1 MKKILI
7 LALILSTV
15 YTQTSFSQD
24 KDLTIESSV
33 MGYYQ
38 GLYPKSL
45 KWAQWLTDADK
56 YAHVKESTYFIL
68 PATAL
73 PDARVAEQITLKSIQ
88 ENIADLKSLPYAQ
101 SISSEQLVFDH
112 NGNKIIYN
120 YKGSS
125 KGQIASI
132 HYPSSAANSDFN
144 FNTKTIAYTIDNN
157 LYLATEKDSMI
168 SITGVDDKNIV
179 SGQAIHRYEFGIS
192 KGTFWSPSGNNLAFY
207 QKDETN
213 VADYPLLDI
222 TTRTGS
228 LKSIKYPM
236 AGEASEHGR
245 VGIYNV
251 TNNKTTYLQTGEPLE
266 HYVSNVTWSP
276 DEKTIF
282 IVEMNRGQ
290 DHFWFNQ
297 YDALTGIKIKTL
309 FEEKHPTFLQPI
321 YEPYFIPGTEDQFVW
336 LSERDGYFNIYLY
349 STEGVLI
356 SQLTDFKWEVTGIKG
371 FNKGNNSLLFEG
383 TSEDGRE
390 LHAYSVNI
398 DSKKV
403 TQLTKAK
410 GVHHAKSHSNGKY
423 LLDSYSNLTTPKQV
437 DVIGTKKGGVAN
449 LFTAPNPLSEHKTG
463 QIELV
468 ELKAKDGTPLYGRM
482 IKPSNFDENKKYPVL
497 VYVYGG
503 PGVQLITNSWNAG
516 ASLWMNWLA
525 EQDYIVFTID
535 NRGTSNRG
543 RKFKEIIHR
552 QCGTVEIEDQ
562 IVGVEYLKTLSFVD
576 SDRMAV
582 HGWSYGGFM
591 TTSLMTRTPGTFTT
605 GVAGGPVIDW
615 KWYEVMYG
623 ERYMDTPQENPE
635 GYKTASPLTYV
646 NDLEGKLL
654 LIHGTVDDVVV
665 MQHNLAFVQKCVEEG
680 VQIDFFPYPMHPH
693 NVRGKDRV
701 HLMTKVLNYIMENNK

>member
-1 MKKILI
+1 MKKLLFLLFI
-7 LALILSTV
+7 
-15 YTQTSFSQD
+15 TSSAIAQD

-45 KWAQWLTDADK
+45 KWVQWLTDADK
-56 YAHVKESTYFIL
+56 YAHVKGDTYFIL

-73 PDARVAEQITLKSIQ
+73 PDARVAEQVTLESIQ
-88 ENIADLKSLPYAQ
+88 QHIPDLERLPYAR
-101 SISSEQLVFDH
+101 SISSTQIVFDH
-112 NGNKIIYN
+112 NGSKITYT
-120 YKGSS
+120 YKGED
-125 KGQIASI
+125 KGKNWAI
-132 HYPSSAANSDFN
+132 HYPANAANSDFN
-144 FNTKTIAYTIDNN
+144 GKAIAYTIGNN
-157 LYLATEKDSMI
+157 LYLANEKDSMR
-168 SITGVDDKNIV
+168 TVTENKDRNIV
-179 SGQAIHRYEFGIS
+179 SGQAIHRFEFGIS
-192 KGTFWSPSGNNLAFY
+192 KGTFWSPTGNSLAFY
-207 QKDETN
+207 QKDETD

-245 VGIYNV
+245 VGIYNM
-251 TNNKTTYLQTGEPLE
+251 TNNKTIYLQTGEPLE

-297 YDALTGIKIKTL
+297 YDAITGIKIKTL

-321 YEPYFIPGTEDQFVW
+321 YEPYFIPGKKDQFVW

-349 STEGVLI
+349 NTEGVLI

-371 FNKGNNSLLFEG
+371 FNKENNTLIFEG
-383 TSEDGRE
+383 TSEDARE

-398 DSKKV
+398 NSKKV
-403 TQLTKAK
+403 IQLTQAK
-410 GVHHAKSHSNGKY
+410 GVHNAIAHSNGKY
-423 LLDSYSNLTTPKQV
+423 LLDSYSNVTTPKQV
-437 DVIGTKKGGVAN
+437 DVIATKKRNVVR
-449 LFTAPNPLSEHKTG
+449 LFAAPNPLSDYKTG
-463 QIELV
+463 QIELL
-468 ELKAKDGTPLYGRM
+468 ELKAKDGTPLFGRM

-525 EQDYIVFTID
+525 EEDYIVFTID

-543 RKFKEIIHR
+543 RKFKEVIHR
-552 QCGTVEIEDQ
+552 QCGTIEIEDQ
-562 IVGVEYLKTLSFVD
+562 LVGVEYLKSLSFID

-591 TTSLMTRTPGTFTT
+591 TTSLMTRTPGTFTA

-623 ERYMDTPQENPE
+623 ERYMDTPEENPE

-646 NDLEGKLL
+646 NDLAGKLL

-665 MQHNLAFVQKCVEEG
+665 MQHNLAFVQKCVQEG

-693 NVRGKDRV
+693 NVSGKDRV

>member
-1 MKKILI
+1 MKNLLFLLFI
-7 LALILSTV
+7 
-15 YTQTSFSQD
+15 TSSAIAQD
-24 KDLTIESSV
+24 KELTIESSV

-38 GLYPKSL
+38 GLYPQSL
-45 KWAQWLTDADK
+45 KWDQWLTDADK
-56 YAHVKESTYFIL
+56 YAHVKESSYFIL
-68 PATAL
+68 PAKAL

-88 ENIADLKSLPYAQ
+88 ENITDLKRLPYAQ

-112 NGNKIIYN
+112 NGNQIIYN
-120 YKGSS
+120 YKGDNTGKFS
-125 KGQIASI
+125 SI
-132 HYPSSAANSDFN
+132 HYPASAANNDFN
-144 FNTKTIAYTIDNN
+144 FNTKTIAYTADNN

-168 SITGVDDKNIV
+168 VITNSNDKNIV

-192 KGTFWSPSGNNLAFY
+192 KGTFWSPTGNSLAFY

-251 TNNKTTYLQTGEPLE
+251 INNKTIYLQTGEPLE

-290 DHFWFNQ
+290 DHFWFNE
-297 YDALTGIKIKTL
+297 YDAITGEKIKTL
-309 FEEKHPTFLQPI
+309 FEEKHSTFLQPI
-321 YEPYFIPGTEDQFVW
+321 YEPYFIPGKIDQFVW
-336 LSERDGYFNIYLY
+336 LSERDGFFNIYLY
-349 STEGVLI
+349 NTEGILVNK
-356 SQLTDFKWEVTGIKG
+356 LTDFKWEVTGIKG
-371 FNKGNNSLLFEG
+371 FNNKNNSLIFEG

-390 LHAYSVNI
+390 LHAYSVDI
-398 DSKKV
+398 TSKKV
-403 TQLTKAK
+403 TQLTKTK
-410 GVHHAKSHSNGKY
+410 GVHHAKLHANGKY
-423 LLDSYSNLTTPKQV
+423 LLDSYSNLATPNQV
-437 DVIGTKKGGVAN
+437 DIIETEKGSIVN

-463 QIELV
+463 QIELI
-468 ELKAKDGTPLYGRM
+468 ELKAKDGTALYGRM
-482 IKPSNFDENKKYPVL
+482 IKPSNFDKNKKYPVL

-543 RKFKEIIHR
+543 RKFKEVIHK

-562 IVGVEYLKTLSFVD
+562 IVGVEYLKSLSFVD

-591 TTSLMTRTPGTFTT
+591 TTSLMTRAPGTFTT
-605 GVAGGPVIDW
+605 GVAGGPVLDW

-665 MQHNLAFVQKCVEEG
+665 MQHSLAFVQKCVEEG

-693 NVRGKDRV
+693 NVSGKDRV

>member
-1 MKKILI
+1 MKKLLFLLFI
-7 LALILSTV
+7 
-15 YTQTSFSQD
+15 TSSAIAQD

-45 KWAQWLTDADK
+45 KWVQWLTDADK
-56 YAHVKESTYFIL
+56 YAHVKGDTYFIL

-73 PDARVAEQITLKSIQ
+73 PDARVAEQITLNSIQ
-88 ENIADLKSLPYAQ
+88 ENIADLKNLPYPQA
-101 SISSEQLVFDH
+101 ISSEQLVFDH
-112 NGNKIIYN
+112 NANKIVYN
-120 YKGSS
+120 YKGDNNGKFS
-125 KGQIASI
+125 SI
-132 HYPSSAANSDFN
+132 HYPLNAANSDFN
-144 FNTKTIAYTIDNN
+144 LNTKTIAYTAENN

-168 SITGVDDKNIV
+168 AVTKSNDKNIV

-192 KGTFWSPSGNNLAFY
+192 KGTFWSSSGNNLAFY

-251 TNNKTTYLQTGEPLE
+251 TNNKTIYLQTGEPLE
-266 HYVSNVTWSP
+266 HYVSNLTWSP

-297 YDALTGIKIKTL
+297 YDAITGKKIKTL
-309 FEEKHPTFLQPI
+309 FEEKHPTFIQPI
-321 YEPYFIPGTEDQFVW
+321 YEPYFIPGKEDQFVW

-349 STEGVLI
+349 NTEGVLI
-356 SQLTDFKWEVTGIKG
+356 SQLTDFKWEVTDIKG
-371 FNKGNNSLLFEG
+371 FNKENNTLIFEG
-383 TSEDGRE
+383 TSEDARE

-398 DSKKV
+398 NSKKV
-403 TQLTKAK
+403 TQLTQAN
-410 GVHHAKSHSNGKY
+410 GVHNSTVHSNGKY
-423 LLDSYSNLTTPKQV
+423 LLDSYSNLTTPKQI
-437 DVIGTKKGGVAN
+437 DVINTKKGGITN
-449 LFTAPNPLSEHKTG
+449 LFTAHNPLAEYKTG
-463 QIELV
+463 QIEFV

-482 IKPSNFDENKKYPVL
+482 IKPANFDENKKYPVL

-543 RKFKEIIHR
+543 REFKEIIHR
-552 QCGTVEIEDQ
+552 QCGTIEIEDQ
-562 IVGVEYLKTLSFVD
+562 LVGVDYLKSLSFVD
-576 SDRMAV
+576 SEKMAV

-635 GYKTASPLTYV
+635 GYKIASPLSYV
-646 NDLEGKLL
+646 KDLEGKLL

-665 MQHNLAFVQKCVEEG
+665 MQHNLSFCSKMCSRRSSNRFLSLSNAPAQC
-680 VQIDFFPYPMHPH
+680 
-693 NVRGKDRV
+693 
-701 HLMTKVLNYIMENNK
+701 

>member
-1 MKKILI
+1 MKNILFLLFI
-7 LALILSTV
+7 
-15 YTQTSFSQD
+15 TSSAIAQD

-33 MGYYQ
+33 MGNYQ
-38 GLYPKSL
+38 GIYPQTL
-45 KWAQWLTDADK
+45 KGVQWLTDADK
-56 YAHVKESTYFIL
+56 YAYMKEDAYYIL

-73 PDARVAEQITLKSIQ
+73 PEARVAEQITLKSMQ
-88 ENIADLKSLPYAQ
+88 ENIATLKRLPYAQ
-101 SISSEQLVFDH
+101 PITSNQLVFDH

-120 YKGSS
+120 YKGENIGKFSS
-125 KGQIASI
+125 IN
-132 HYPSSAANSDFN
+132 YPIRAVNHDFN
-144 FNTKTIAYTIDNN
+144 FNTKTIAYTVDNN
-157 LYLATEKDSMI
+157 LYIATEKDSMI
-168 SITGVDDKNIV
+168 PITNSNDKNIV
-179 SGQAIHRYEFGIS
+179 TGQAIHRYEFGIS
-192 KGTFWSPSGNNLAFY
+192 KGTFWSPSGNKLAFY
-207 QKDETN
+207 QKDEVY

-222 TTRTGS
+222 NTRTGS

-251 TNNKTTYLQTGEPLE
+251 KNNNTIYLKTGQPLD

-290 DHFWFNQ
+290 NHFWFNQ
-297 YDALTGIKIKTL
+297 YDAITGIKIKTL
-309 FEEKHPTFLQPI
+309 FEEKHATFLQPI
-321 YEPYFIPGTEDQFVW
+321 YEPYFIPGKKDQFVW

-349 STEGVLI
+349 NTEGVLI

-371 FNKGNNSLLFEG
+371 FNKGNNSLFFVG

-398 DSKKV
+398 NSKKV

-410 GVHHAKSHSNGKY
+410 GVHHAKLHSNGKY

-437 DVIGTKKGGVAN
+437 DVIGTKKSGITN
-449 LFTAPNPLSEHKTG
+449 IYTAPNPLSDYKTG
-463 QIELV
+463 QIELI
-468 ELKAKDGTPLYGRM
+468 ELKAEDGTPLYGRM

-525 EQDYIVFTID
+525 EQDYVVFTID

-562 IVGVEYLKTLSFVD
+562 LVGVEYLKSLSFVD

-665 MQHNLAFVQKCVEEG
+665 MQHNLAFVQKCVQEG

>member
-1 MKKILI
+1 MKKLLFLLFI
-7 LALILSTV
+7 
-15 YTQTSFSQD
+15 TSSAIAQD

-45 KWAQWLTDADK
+45 KWVQWLTDADK
-56 YAHVKESTYFIL
+56 YAHVKGDTYFIL

-73 PDARVAEQITLKSIQ
+73 PDARVAEQVTLESIQ
-88 ENIADLKSLPYAQ
+88 QHIPDLERLPYAR
-101 SISSEQLVFDH
+101 SISSTQIVFDH
-112 NGNKIIYN
+112 NGSKITYT
-120 YKGSS
+120 YKGED
-125 KGQIASI
+125 KGKNWAI
-132 HYPSSAANSDFN
+132 HYPANAANSDFN
-144 FNTKTIAYTIDNN
+144 GKAIAYTIGNN
-157 LYLATEKDSMI
+157 LYLANEKDSMR
-168 SITGVDDKNIV
+168 TVTENKDRNIV
-179 SGQAIHRYEFGIS
+179 SGQAIHRFEFGIS
-192 KGTFWSPSGNNLAFY
+192 KGTFWSPTGNSLAFY
-207 QKDETN
+207 QKDETD

-245 VGIYNV
+245 VGIYNM
-251 TNNKTTYLQTGEPLE
+251 TNNKTIYLQTGEPLE

-297 YDALTGIKIKTL
+297 YDAITGIKIKTL

-321 YEPYFIPGTEDQFVW
+321 YEPYFIPGKKDQFVW

-349 STEGVLI
+349 NTEGVLI

-371 FNKGNNSLLFEG
+371 FNKENNTLIFEG
-383 TSEDGRE
+383 TSEDARE

-398 DSKKV
+398 NSKKV
-403 TQLTKAK
+403 TQLTQAK
-410 GVHHAKSHSNGKY
+410 GVHNAIAHSNGKY
-423 LLDSYSNLTTPKQV
+423 LLDSYSNVTTPKQV
-437 DVIGTKKGGVAN
+437 DVIATKKRNVVS
-449 LFTAPNPLSEHKTG
+449 LFAAPNPLSDYKTG
-463 QIELV
+463 QIELL
-468 ELKAKDGTPLYGRM
+468 ELKAKDGTPLFGRM
-482 IKPSNFDENKKYPVL
+482 IKPTNFDKNKKYPVL

-525 EQDYIVFTID
+525 EEDYIVFTID

-543 RKFKEIIHR
+543 RKFKEVIHR
-552 QCGTVEIEDQ
+552 QCGTIEIEDQ
-562 IVGVEYLKTLSFVD
+562 LVGVEYLKSLSFID

-591 TTSLMTRTPGTFTT
+591 TTSLMTRTPGTFTA

-623 ERYMDTPQENPE
+623 ERYMDTPEENPE

-646 NDLEGKLL
+646 NDLAGKLL

-665 MQHNLAFVQKCVEEG
+665 MQHNLAFVQKCVQEG

-693 NVRGKDRV
+693 NVSGKDRV

>member
-1 MKKILI
+1 MKNILFLLFI
-7 LALILSTV
+7 
-15 YTQTSFSQD
+15 TSSAIAQD

-33 MGYYQ
+33 MGNYQ
-38 GLYPKSL
+38 GIYPQTL
-45 KWAQWLTDADK
+45 KGVQWLTDADK
-56 YAHVKESTYFIL
+56 YAYMKEDAYYIL

-73 PDARVAEQITLKSIQ
+73 PEARVAEQITLKSMQ
-88 ENIADLKSLPYAQ
+88 ENIATLKRLPYAQ
-101 SISSEQLVFDH
+101 PITSNQLVFDH
-112 NGNKIIYN
+112 NRNKIIYN
-120 YKGSS
+120 YKGENIGKFSS
-125 KGQIASI
+125 IN
-132 HYPSSAANSDFN
+132 YPIRAVNHDFN
-144 FNTKTIAYTIDNN
+144 FNTKTIAYTVDNN
-157 LYLATEKDSMI
+157 LYIATEKDSMI
-168 SITGVDDKNIV
+168 PITNSNNKNIV
-179 SGQAIHRYEFGIS
+179 TGQAIHRYEFGIS
-192 KGTFWSPSGNNLAFY
+192 KGTFWSPSGNKLAFY
-207 QKDETN
+207 QKDEVY

-222 TTRTGS
+222 NTRTGS

-251 TNNKTTYLQTGEPLE
+251 KNNNTIYLKTGEPLD

-290 DHFWFNQ
+290 NHFWFNQ
-297 YDALTGIKIKTL
+297 YDAITGIKIKTL

-349 STEGVLI
+349 NTEGVLI
-356 SQLTDFKWEVTGIKG
+356 SQLTDFKWEVTSIKG
-371 FNKGNNSLLFEG
+371 FNKENNCLLFTG

-398 DSKKV
+398 NSKKV

-410 GVHHAKSHSNGKY
+410 GVHHAKLHSNGKY
-423 LLDSYSNLTTPKQV
+423 LLDSYSNLTTPKQA
-437 DVIGTKKGGVAN
+437 DIIGTKKGGITN
-449 LFTAPNPLSEHKTG
+449 LYTAPNPLSDYKTG
-463 QIELV
+463 QIELI
-468 ELKAKDGTPLYGRM
+468 ELKAEDGTPLYGRM

-562 IVGVEYLKTLSFVD
+562 ILGVEYLKSLSFVD
-576 SDRMAV
+576 GDRMAV

-701 HLMTKVLNYIMENNK
+701 HLMTKVLNYIMKNNK

>member
-1 MKKILI
+1 MKKLLFLLFI
-7 LALILSTV
+7 
-15 YTQTSFSQD
+15 TSSAIAQD
-24 KDLTIESSV
+24 KDLTIKSSV

-45 KWAQWLTDADK
+45 KWTQWLTDVDK
-56 YAHVKESTYFIL
+56 YAHVKGDTYFIL

-73 PDARVAEQITLKSIQ
+73 PDARVAEQITLESIQ
-88 ENIADLKSLPYAQ
+88 QHIPDLERLPYAQ
-101 SISSEQLVFDH
+101 AISSEQLVFDH

-120 YKGSS
+120 YKGDNTGKFS
-125 KGQIASI
+125 SI
-132 HYPSSAANSDFN
+132 HYPVGAANNDFN
-144 FNTKTIAYTIDNN
+144 FATKTIAYTIDNN
-157 LYLATEKDSMI
+157 LYLATEKDSMLA
-168 SITGVDDKNIV
+168 ITKNDDTNIV

-192 KGTFWSPSGNNLAFY
+192 KGTFWSPTGNSLAFY

-251 TNNKTTYLQTGEPLE
+251 TNNKSIYLQTGEPLE

-297 YDALTGIKIKTL
+297 YDVLTGIKIKTL

-321 YEPYFIPGTEDQFVW
+321 YEPYFIPEKEDQFVW

-349 STEGVLI
+349 NTEGVLI
-356 SQLTDFKWEVTGIKG
+356 SQLTDFKWEVTDIKG
-371 FNKGNNSLLFEG
+371 FNKENNTLIFEG
-383 TSEDGRE
+383 TSEDARE

-398 DSKKV
+398 NSKKV
-403 TQLTKAK
+403 TQLTQAK
-410 GVHHAKSHSNGKY
+410 GVHHAKTNSNGKY
-423 LLDSYSNLTTPKQV
+423 LLDSYSNLTIPKQV
-437 DVIGTKKGGVAN
+437 DVIGTKKGGIAN
-449 LFTAPNPLSEHKTG
+449 LFTAPNPLAEHKTG
-463 QIELV
+463 QIEFV
-468 ELKAKDGTPLYGRM
+468 ELTAKDGTPLYGRM

-562 IVGVEYLKTLSFVD
+562 IVGVEYLKSLSFVD
-576 SDRMAV
+576 GDRMAV

-635 GYKTASPLTYV
+635 GYKTSSPLTYV

-693 NVRGKDRV
+693 NVSGKDRV
-701 HLMTKVLNYIMENNK
+701 HLMTKVLNYIMEHNK

>member
-1 MKKILI
+1 MKKLLFLLFI
-7 LALILSTV
+7 
-15 YTQTSFSQD
+15 TSSAIAQD

-45 KWAQWLTDADK
+45 KWVQWLTDADK
-56 YAHVKESTYFIL
+56 YAHVKGDTYFIL

-73 PDARVAEQITLKSIQ
+73 PDARVAEQITLNSIQ
-88 ENIADLKSLPYAQ
+88 ENIADLKNLPYPQA
-101 SISSEQLVFDH
+101 ISSEQLVFDH
-112 NGNKIIYN
+112 NANKIVYN
-120 YKGSS
+120 YKGDNNGKFS
-125 KGQIASI
+125 SI
-132 HYPSSAANSDFN
+132 HYPLNAANSDFN
-144 FNTKTIAYTIDNN
+144 LNTKTIAYTAENN

-168 SITGVDDKNIV
+168 AVTKSNDKNIV

-192 KGTFWSPSGNNLAFY
+192 KGTFWSSSGNNLAFY

-251 TNNKTTYLQTGEPLE
+251 TNNKTIYLQTGEPLE
-266 HYVSNVTWSP
+266 HYVSNLTWSP

-297 YDALTGIKIKTL
+297 YDAITGKKIKTL
-309 FEEKHPTFLQPI
+309 FEEKHPTFIQPI
-321 YEPYFIPGTEDQFVW
+321 YEPYFIPGKEDQFVW

-349 STEGVLI
+349 NTEGVLI
-356 SQLTDFKWEVTGIKG
+356 SQLTDFKWEVTDIKG
-371 FNKGNNSLLFEG
+371 FNKENNTLIFEG
-383 TSEDGRE
+383 TSEDARE

-398 DSKKV
+398 NSKKV
-403 TQLTKAK
+403 TQLTQAN
-410 GVHHAKSHSNGKY
+410 GVHNSTVHSNGKY
-423 LLDSYSNLTTPKQV
+423 LLDSYSNLTTPKQI
-437 DVIGTKKGGVAN
+437 DVINTKKGGITN
-449 LFTAPNPLSEHKTG
+449 LFTAHNPLAEYKTG
-463 QIELV
+463 QIEFV

-482 IKPSNFDENKKYPVL
+482 IKPANFDENKKYPVL

-543 RKFKEIIHR
+543 REFKEIIHR
-552 QCGTVEIEDQ
+552 QCGTIEIEDQ
-562 IVGVEYLKTLSFVD
+562 LVGVDYLKSLSFVD
-576 SDRMAV
+576 SEKMAV

-635 GYKTASPLTYV
+635 GYKIASPLSYV
-646 NDLEGKLL
+646 KDLEGKLL

-665 MQHNLAFVQKCVEEG
+665 MQHNLAFVQKCVQEG

-693 NVRGKDRV
+693 NVSGKDRV
-701 HLMTKVLNYIMENNK
+701 HLMTKVLNYIIENNK

>member
-1 MKKILI
+1 MKKLLFLLFI
-7 LALILSTV
+7 
-15 YTQTSFSQD
+15 TSSAFAQE

-45 KWAQWLTDADK
+45 QWQQWLTDADK
-56 YAHVKESTYFIL
+56 YAHVKENTYYIL

-73 PDARVAEQITLKSIQ
+73 PDARVAEQITLESIQ
-88 ENIADLKSLPYAQ
+88 KNISDLKRIPYAQ
-101 SISSEQLVFDH
+101 SISSDHMVFDH
-112 NGNKIIYN
+112 NGDKIIYN
-120 YKGSS
+120 YKGKNSG
-125 KGQIASI
+125 KFISI
-132 HYPSSAANSDFN
+132 HYPSTAANSDFN
-144 FNTKTIAYTIDNN
+144 SETNTIAYTMENN

-168 SITGVDDKNIV
+168 AITTNKDGNIV
-179 SGQAIHRYEFGIS
+179 SGQAIHRFEFGIS
-192 KGTFWSPSGNNLAFY
+192 KGTFWSPTGNSLAFY

-245 VGIYNV
+245 VGVYNV
-251 TNNKTTYLQTGEPLE
+251 KNNNTIYLQTGEPLE

-276 DEKTIF
+276 DEKSVF

-297 YDALTGIKIKTL
+297 YDASTGKKVKTL
-309 FEEKHPTFLQPI
+309 FEEKHNTFLQPV

-336 LSERDGYFNIYLY
+336 LSERGGFFNIYLY
-349 STEGVLI
+349 NINGDLI
-356 SQLTDFKWEVTGIKG
+356 SQLTDLKWEVTGIKG
-371 FNKGNNSLLFEG
+371 FSKENNALIFEG

-390 LHAYSVNI
+390 LHAYSVDINT
-398 DSKKV
+398 KKV
-403 TQLTKAK
+403 TQLTKEG
-410 GVHHAKSHSNGKY
+410 GVHHVRLNSNGKY
-423 LLDSYSNLTTPKQV
+423 LLDSYSNLTTPKQI
-437 DVIGTKKGGVAN
+437 DVIGTKKGGITN
-449 LFTAPNPLSEHKTG
+449 LFTATNPLSEHKTG
-463 QIELV
+463 QIELI

-482 IKPSNFDENKKYPVL
+482 IKPSNFDKNKKYPVL

-543 RKFKEIIHR
+543 REFKEVIHR

-562 IVGVEYLKTLSFVD
+562 LVGVDYLKSLSFVD
-576 SDRMAV
+576 ANRMAV

-635 GYKTASPLTYV
+635 GYKTASPLNYV
-646 NDLEGKLL
+646 KDLEGKLL

-701 HLMTKVLNYIMENNK
+701 HLMTKVLNYVLENNK

>member
-1 MKKILI
+1 MKKLLFLLFI
-7 LALILSTV
+7 
-15 YTQTSFSQD
+15 TSSAIAQD

-56 YAHVKESTYFIL
+56 YAHAKENTYFIL

-73 PDARVAEQITLKSIQ
+73 PDARIAEQITLKSIQ
-88 ENIADLKSLPYAQ
+88 ENIADLKHLPYTQ
-101 SISSEQLVFDH
+101 RISSEQLVFDH

-120 YKGSS
+120 YKGDNRGKFS
-125 KGQIASI
+125 SI
-132 HYPSSAANSDFN
+132 HYPESALNNDFN

-157 LYLATEKDSMI
+157 LYLATEKDSI
-168 SITGVDDKNIV
+168 IAITTNIDKNIV
-179 SGQAIHRYEFGIS
+179 SGQAIHRFEFGIS
-192 KGTFWSPSGNNLAFY
+192 KGTFWSPSGNSLAFY

-251 TNNKTTYLQTGEPLE
+251 KNNNTIYLKTGEPID

-290 DHFWFNQ
+290 NHFWFNQ
-297 YDALTGIKIKTL
+297 YDATTGVKIKTL

-349 STEGVLI
+349 NTEGVLI
-356 SQLTDFKWEVTGIKG
+356 DQLTDFKWEVTGIKG
-371 FNKGNNSLLFEG
+371 FNNKTNCLLFEG
-383 TSEDGRE
+383 TSADGRE
-390 LHAYSVNI
+390 LHAYSVHI
-398 DSKKV
+398 ETKKV

-410 GVHHAKSHSNGKY
+410 GVHNIKPHSNGRY

-437 DVIGTKKGGVAN
+437 DVIGTKKGGISN
-449 LFTAPNPLSEHKTG
+449 LFSAPNPLSAHKTG
-463 QIELV
+463 QIEMV
-468 ELKAKDGTPLYGRM
+468 ELKAKDGTPLYGRI
-482 IKPSNFDENKKYPVL
+482 IKPTNFDENKKYPVL

-525 EQDYIVFTID
+525 EQDYVVFTID

-552 QCGTVEIEDQ
+552 QCGTIEIEDQ
-562 IVGVEYLKTLSFVD
+562 LVGVEYLKSLPFIN

-582 HGWSYGGFM
+582 HGWSYGGYM
-591 TTSLMTRTPGTFTT
+591 TTSLMTRTPSTFTT

-635 GYKTASPLTYV
+635 GYKIASPLTYV

-665 MQHNLAFVQKCVEEG
+665 MQHNLAFVQKCIEEG

>member
-1 MKKILI
+1 MKKLLFILFI
-7 LALILSTV
+7 VSTG
-15 YTQTSFSQD
+15 YAQE

-45 KWAQWLTDADK
+45 KWTQWLTDENK
-56 YAHVKESTYFIL
+56 YAHVKENTYFIL

-73 PDARVAEQITLKSIQ
+73 PDARVAEQITLESIQ
-88 ENIADLKSLPYAQ
+88 KDIADLKRLPYF
-101 SISSEQLVFDH
+101 SSLSSSQAVFDH

-120 YKGSS
+120 YKGEN
-125 KGQIASI
+125 KGIASSI
-132 HYPSSAANSDFN
+132 HYPATAGNNDFHLES
-144 FNTKTIAYTIDNN
+144 KRIAYTVNNN
-157 LYLATEKDSMI
+157 LYIATEKDSI
-168 SITGVDDKNIV
+168 VVVTDNDDKNIV

-192 KGTFWSPSGNNLAFY
+192 KGTFWSPTGNSLAFY

-222 TTRTGS
+222 STRTGS
-228 LKSIKYPM
+228 LNSIKYPM
-236 AGEASEHGR
+236 AGEASEHGK

-251 TNNKTTYLQTGEPLE
+251 ETNKTIYLQTGEPLE

-297 YDALTGIKIKTL
+297 YDASTGKKIKTL
-309 FEEKHPTFLQPI
+309 FEEQHNTFLQPV
-321 YEPYFIPGTEDQFVW
+321 YEPYFIPGSDDKFVW
-336 LSERDGYFNIYLY
+336 LSERDGFFNIYLY
-349 STEGVLI
+349 NTTGELI
-356 SQLTDFKWEVTGIKG
+356 SQLTEFKWEVTGIKG
-371 FNKGNNSLLFEG
+371 FDKDNNNLIFEG

-390 LHAYSVNI
+390 LHAYSINLK
-398 DSKKV
+398 SKKINKL
-403 TQLTKAK
+403 TQENGA
-410 GVHHAKSHSNGKY
+410 HHVSLHSNGKY
-423 LLDSYSNLTTPKQV
+423 LIDNYSNLTTPKQI
-437 DVIGTKKGGVAN
+437 DVVETKKGGVTN

-463 QIELV
+463 KVELL
-468 ELKAKDGTPLYGRM
+468 ELKAKDGTNLYGRM
-482 IKPSNFDENKKYPVL
+482 LKPSNFDPKEKYPVL

-503 PGVQLITNSWNAG
+503 PGVQLVTNSWNAG

-525 EQDYIVFTID
+525 EQGYIVFTID

-543 RKFKEIIHR
+543 RKFKEIVHR
-552 QCGTVEIEDQ
+552 QLGTIEIEDQ
-562 IVGVEYLKTLSFVD
+562 LTGVDYLKSLSYVD
-576 SDRMAV
+576 SSRMAV
-582 HGWSYGGFM
+582 HGWSFGGFM

-615 KWYEVMYG
+615 KWYEIMYG

-635 GYKTASPLTYV
+635 GYKTSSLLNYV
-646 NDLEGKLL
+646 KNLEGKLL
-654 LIHGTVDDVVV
+654 MIHGTVDDVVV

-680 VQIDFFPYPMHPH
+680 IQMDFFPYPMHPH

-701 HLMTKVLNYIMENNK
+701 HLMTKVLSYIMENNK

>member
-1 MKKILI
+1 MKKLLFLLFISSSGI
-7 LALILSTV
+7 A
-15 YTQTSFSQD
+15 QD

-45 KWAQWLTDADK
+45 KWVQWLTDADK

-73 PDARVAEQITLKSIQ
+73 PDARVAEQITLESIQ
-88 ENIADLKSLPYAQ
+88 QHIPDLERLPYAR
-101 SISSEQLVFDH
+101 SISSTQIVFDH
-112 NGNKIIYN
+112 NGSKITYT
-120 YKGSS
+120 YKGEDNGKYS
-125 KGQIASI
+125 AI
-132 HYPSSAANSDFN
+132 HYPADAANSDFN
-144 FNTKTIAYTIDNN
+144 GKAIAYTIDNN

-168 SITGVDDKNIV
+168 RITDVDDKNIV

-245 VGIYNV
+245 IGIYNV
-251 TNNKTTYLQTGEPLE
+251 TNNKTIYLQTGEPLE

-276 DEKTIF
+276 DEKKIF

-297 YDALTGIKIKTL
+297 YDAITGKKIKTL

-349 STEGVLI
+349 NTEGDLI
-356 SQLTDFKWEVTGIKG
+356 NQLTDFKWEVTGIKG
-371 FNKGNNSLLFEG
+371 FNKENNTLIFEG
-383 TSEDGRE
+383 TSEDARE

-398 DSKKV
+398 NSKKV
-403 TQLTKAK
+403 TQLTQAN
-410 GVHHAKSHSNGKY
+410 GVHNATAHSNGKY

-437 DVIGTKKGGVAN
+437 DVIGTKKGSVSN
-449 LFTAPNPLSEHKTG
+449 LFTTPNPLSEHKTG
-463 QIELV
+463 QIELL

-562 IVGVEYLKTLSFVD
+562 IVGVEYLKLLSFVD
-576 SDRMAV
+576 SDRMAI

-646 NDLEGKLL
+646 KNLEGKLL

>member
-1 MKKILI
+1 MKKILFLLFI
-7 LALILSTV
+7 
-15 YTQTSFSQD
+15 TSSAIAQD
-24 KDLTIESSV
+24 KNLTIESSV
-33 MGYYQ
+33 MGYYE

-45 KWAQWLTDADK
+45 KWTQWLTDVDK
-56 YAHVKESTYFIL
+56 YAHAKENTYFIL

-88 ENIADLKSLPYAQ
+88 ENITDLKYLPYVQ
-101 SISSEQLVFDH
+101 RISSEQLVFDH
-112 NGNKIIYN
+112 NGNKIVYN
-120 YKGSS
+120 YSGDNRGKFS
-125 KGQIASI
+125 SI
-132 HYPSSAANSDFN
+132 HYPESALNNDFN
-144 FNTKTIAYTIDNN
+144 LNTKTIAYTVDNN
-157 LYLATEKDSMI
+157 LYIATEKDSMI
-168 SITGVDDKNIV
+168 PITNNNDKNIV
-179 SGQAIHRYEFGIS
+179 TGQAIHRFEFGIS
-192 KGTFWSPSGNNLAFY
+192 KGTFWSPTGNYLAFY

-236 AGEASEHGR
+236 AGEASEYGR

-251 TNNKTTYLQTGEPLE
+251 TNKKTIYLQTGEPLE

-297 YDALTGIKIKTL
+297 YDAVTGKKIKTL
-309 FEEKHPTFLQPI
+309 FEEKHTTFLQPI
-321 YEPYFIPGTEDQFVW
+321 YAPYFIPGEKNQFVW

-349 STEGVLI
+349 NTEGVLI
-356 SQLTDFKWEVTGIKG
+356 NQLTDFRWEVTGIKG
-371 FNKGNNSLLFEG
+371 FNKKTNCLLFEG
-383 TSEDGRE
+383 TSADGRE
-390 LHAYSVNI
+390 LHAYSVHI
-398 DSKKV
+398 ETKKV

-410 GVHHAKSHSNGKY
+410 GVHNVKPHTNGKY
-423 LLDSYSNLTTPKQV
+423 LLDSYSNLTTPKQI
-437 DVIGTKKGGVAN
+437 DVIGTKKGDVTN
-449 LFTAPNPLSEHKTG
+449 LFNAPNPLSGHKTG

-482 IKPSNFDENKKYPVL
+482 IKPSNFDNSKKYPVL

-516 ASLWMNWLA
+516 SSLWMNWLA

-552 QCGTVEIEDQ
+552 QCGTIEIEDQ
-562 IVGVEYLKTLSFVD
+562 LVGVEYLKSLSFVNN
-576 SDRMAV
+576 DRMAV

-605 GVAGGPVIDW
+605 GVAGGPVMDW

-635 GYKTASPLTYV
+635 GYKISSPLTYV

>member
-1 MKKILI
+1 MKNILFLLFI
-7 LALILSTV
+7 
-15 YTQTSFSQD
+15 TSSAIAQD

-33 MGYYQ
+33 MGNYQ
-38 GLYPKSL
+38 GIYPQTL
-45 KWAQWLTDADK
+45 KGVQWLTDADK
-56 YAHVKESTYFIL
+56 YAYMKEDAYYIL

-73 PDARVAEQITLKSIQ
+73 PEARVAEQITLKSMQ
-88 ENIADLKSLPYAQ
+88 ENIATLKRLPYAQ
-101 SISSEQLVFDH
+101 PITSNQLVFDH
-112 NGNKIIYN
+112 NRNKIIYN
-120 YKGSS
+120 YKGENIGKFSS
-125 KGQIASI
+125 IN
-132 HYPSSAANSDFN
+132 YPIRAVNHDFN
-144 FNTKTIAYTIDNN
+144 FNTKTIAYTVDNN
-157 LYLATEKDSMI
+157 LYIATEKDSMI
-168 SITGVDDKNIV
+168 PITNSNNKNIV
-179 SGQAIHRYEFGIS
+179 TGQAIHRYEFGIS
-192 KGTFWSPSGNNLAFY
+192 KGTFWSPSGNKLAFY
-207 QKDETN
+207 QKDEVY

-222 TTRTGS
+222 NTRTGS

-251 TNNKTTYLQTGEPLE
+251 KNNNTIYLKTGEPLD

-290 DHFWFNQ
+290 NHFWFNQ
-297 YDALTGIKIKTL
+297 YDAITGIKIKTL

-349 STEGVLI
+349 NTEGVLI
-356 SQLTDFKWEVTGIKG
+356 SQLTDFKWEVTSIKG
-371 FNKGNNSLLFEG
+371 FNKENNCLLFTG

-398 DSKKV
+398 NSKKV

-410 GVHHAKSHSNGKY
+410 GVHHAKLHSNGKY
-423 LLDSYSNLTTPKQV
+423 LLDSYSNLTTPKQA
-437 DVIGTKKGGVAN
+437 DIIGTKKGGITN
-449 LFTAPNPLSEHKTG
+449 LYTAPNPLSDYKTG
-463 QIELV
+463 QIELI
-468 ELKAKDGTPLYGRM
+468 ELKAEDGTPLYGRM

-525 EQDYIVFTID
+525 EQDYVVFTID

-562 IVGVEYLKTLSFVD
+562 ILGVEYLKSLSFVD
-576 SDRMAV
+576 GDRMAV

-701 HLMTKVLNYIMENNK
+701 HLMTKVLNYIMKNNK